1 MQFKKGTSQLSATRK
16 LAYYNVDETSKVYL
30 RLSDVSPPRH
40 QNDHDSNREP
50 QQPRQQPQKKKK
62 SSDDEDDDDDD
73 EDGFAAGGV
82 QYDAPL
88 PKRSIVAVEEEMLPR
103 KGTMEAAT
111 SSNHEGGGPDRVDSR
126 DRRVSI
132 DRVGVTRS
140 DRGRERSRDRYR
152 VDRASRDGYTDRV
165 DSRGGGGE
173 EVATATAS
181 TAGIGDLASTPWTS
195 REVTEALTGEKT
207 MIAPFGLAGSV
218 AKTES
223 IAYGEGVEETAS
235 ASTAGIGEL
244 ASTAWA
250 LRSRISPTC

>member
-1 MQFKKGTSQLSATRK
+1 M
-16 LAYYNVDETSKVYL
+16 
-30 RLSDVSPPRH
+30 SPPRH

-165 DSRGGGGE
+165 DSRGGRRSGDRYRVDSRDRRFSIDPVDVTRSDRGPNRRKDHDRAFWASRVGCKDRVNSIRGGSGRDGE
-173 EVATATAS
+173 RVDSRDRRVSIDRVGTAEPDIPDMLRV
-181 TAGIGDLASTPWTS
+181 GPRGVPQPGLPDLRDYESYLS
-195 REVTEALTGEKT
+195 D
-207 MIAPFGLAGSV
+207 SV
-218 AKTES
+218 
-223 IAYGEGVEETAS
+223 
-235 ASTAGIGEL
+235 
-244 ASTAWA
+244 
-250 LRSRISPTC
+250 